1 MINNN
6 LLRRGIAVA
15 AALST
20 VLPVASIAQTTAPRR
35 GNVLQRHPT
44 ATGVAA
50 GAVTHQALKASA
62 RNKKARGKKLNFA
75 ERHPTI
81 TGIGAAIGA
90 RHLAKRYR
98 K

>member
-1 MINNN
+1 MKINST
-6 LLRRGIAVA
+6 LQRGVALA
-15 AALST
+15 AAFT
-20 VLPVASIAQTTAPRR
+20 AVLPLAATAQVHR

-50 GAVTHQALKASA
+50 GAATHHALKVSA
-62 RNKKARGKKLNFA
+62 RNKKTHHQKLNLA

-81 TGIGAAIGA
+81 TGIGAALGA
-90 RHLAKRYR
+90 HHLAKHSR